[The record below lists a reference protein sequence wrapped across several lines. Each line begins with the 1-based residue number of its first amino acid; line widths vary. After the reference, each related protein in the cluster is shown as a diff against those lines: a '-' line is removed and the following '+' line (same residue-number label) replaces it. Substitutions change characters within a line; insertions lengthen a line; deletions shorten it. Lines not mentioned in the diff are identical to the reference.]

1 MTETE
6 NTSFAETLYRESR
19 TWIWRFGMAIQVVLL
34 VSIAFFIRPSADPFI
49 LRYNAFFG
57 VDLLGTWWQA
67 YLVPSISLVFFLGN
81 LVLAALLARRS
92 AYLAAVILA
101 YGALLIVLSEAIG
114 MAAIVSINS

>member
-6 NTSFAETLYRESR
+6 TTSFTETLYRESQA
-19 TWIWRFGMAIQVVLL
+19 WIWRVGVAIQVALFGV
-34 VSIAFFIRPSADPFI
+34 VAFFIRPSADPFI

-67 YLVPSISLVFFLGN
+67 YLVPGISFIFFLGN
-81 LVLAALLARRS
+81 LVLALVLAKRRS
-92 AYLAAVILA
+92 YLAAVILA
-101 YGALLIVLSEAIG
+101 YGALLIVLSEVIA